1 MIRTIAVCFLPVFA
15 MMCADLSAR
24 NIVVADSATKMP
36 LPNASIYNKRGK
48 AIGMSNSKGVLPRML
63 VKEFPIVIRYV
74 GYEDGVVMKPAEL
87 SLPGND
93 TIFLREEFSA
103 LPEVV
108 VKSKN
113 ARALHILAYIR
124 ECSSLATY
132 TDTVFLFREKTVDYM
147 LVQDKKFKFR
157 GWSTPRTLAC
167 KSYYRFTNS
176 EGLDSVSDECNNH
189 FSWTDWMGLAPD
201 FKVPAVLRS
210 LRSGSDTV
218 MGKYCPVEIWCRMN
232 DTVSVDVNV
241 VSDSIGR
248 KWVANLQGFF
258 HEKLDFEK
266 FDVDYLFGNV
276 EGDYVTPLE
285 LERYSFDI
293 ESRGRGRDMFRF
305 NKHNEPVFVSTKA
318 NVYILDKEF
327 ITIKEARDWASR
339 KFDADETVI
348 FEPKDV
354 SALPANIQKL
364 IERVNNVD
372 KGGVRLGAEPDRK
385 LVGIK
390 SGRNNFSIGR
400 RALDM
405 FKVLTGISKYK
416 SRKNFKKNWNNL
428 RKMMRE
434 RKK

>member
-1 MIRTIAVCFLPVFA
+1 MMRNIAVCFMLVFA
-15 MMCADLSAR
+15 MMGADLSAR
-24 NIVVADSATKMP
+24 NIVVADSVTKMP
-36 LPNASIYNKRGK
+36 LPNASIYNRRGK
-48 AIGMSNSKGVLPRML
+48 AIGMSNGRGVLPRML
-63 VKEFPIVIRYV
+63 VGDFPIVIRYI
-74 GYEDGVVMKPAEL
+74 GYEDGVVMKPAES

-93 TIFLREEFSA
+93 TIFLREEYSA

-132 TDTVFLFREKTVDYM
+132 SDTVFLFREKTVDYM

-167 KSYYRFTNS
+167 KSYYRFTNA

-189 FSWTDWMGLAPD
+189 FSWVDWMGVSPD
-201 FKVPAVLRS
+201 FKMPAVLRS
-210 LRSGSDTV
+210 LKEGSDTV
-218 MGKYCPVEIWCRMN
+218 KGKYCPVEIWRRMN

-258 HEKLDFEK
+258 REKLDFEK
-266 FDVDYLFGNV
+266 FNVDYLFENV

-305 NKHNEPVFVSTKA
+305 NKYNEPVFVSTNA
-318 NVYILDKEF
+318 DVYILDKEF
-327 ITIKEARDWASR
+327 ITIREARNWANR
-339 KFDADETVI
+339 KFDTDETVI

-354 SALPANIQKL
+354 SALSPDILKL
-364 IERVNNVD
+364 IERVNNID
-372 KGGVRLGAEPDRK
+372 KGEVRLGAQPDRR

-405 FKVLTGISKYK
+405 FKAFTGISKYK
-416 SRKNFKKNWNNL
+416 SRKNFKKNWNNI
-428 RKMMRE
+428 RKRM
-434 RKK
+434 KKR